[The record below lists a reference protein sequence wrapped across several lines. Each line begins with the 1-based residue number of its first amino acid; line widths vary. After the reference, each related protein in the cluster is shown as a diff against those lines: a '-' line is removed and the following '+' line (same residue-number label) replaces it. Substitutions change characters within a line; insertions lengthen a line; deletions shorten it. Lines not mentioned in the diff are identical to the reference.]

1 MSKLP
6 RHCEER
12 SDVAI
17 SWYIVRICA
26 ISQEI
31 ATAFGL
37 AMTVVVGRW
46 CGFTGVRWSFPCVL
60 RNAGDGVPY
69 GQKCR
74 ATPPGV
80 AGPHLNQK
88 NRVRFSMSLRGRR
101 PWQSPGTRFKFL
113 QCRRRL
119 PEGEL
124 PRRGKRSHPGV
135 RRATPSS
142 Q

>member
-1 MSKLP
+1 M
-6 RHCEER
+6 
-12 SDVAI
+12 AI
-17 SWYIVRICA
+17 SWYIVRICT

-46 CGFTGVRWSFPCVL
+46 CGFAGVRWSFPCVL

-80 AGPHLNQK
+80 AASAPL
-88 NRVRFSMSLRGRR
+88 RVGAAASRPPYSDSIVTSLR
-101 PWQSPGTRFKFL
+101 L
-113 QCRRRL
+113 
-119 PEGEL
+119 
-124 PRRGKRSHPGV
+124 GKL
-135 RRATPSS
+135 
-142 Q
+142 